1 MDYSKMS
8 DFEIN
13 CKVAR
18 AADLEGMMFFDVD
31 SSFCAGPVWSVPSGI
46 SDDGFS
52 VSRGNP
58 FNPCNKPADA
68 WPIILGQ
75 KLSLINADDQWLCV
89 PDDTAVEG
97 TTGDEVQIIYSG
109 DGHANSNPLRAAM
122 VVYLM
127 MQEAK

>member
-13 CKVAR
+13 CEVAR

-31 SSFCAGPVWSVPSGI
+31 SSFCAGPVWNVPSGVTE
-46 SDDGFS
+46 DGIKI
-52 VSRGNP
+52 SRGNP
-58 FNPCNKPADA
+58 FNPCNSPADA
-68 WPIILGQ
+68 WPIITENNITIILESEGEPCALGE
-75 KLSLINADDQWLCV
+75 A
-89 PDDTAVEG
+89 AVGICFEMEFKHIWQ
-97 TTGDEVQIIYSG
+97 GD
-109 DGHANSNPLRAAM
+109 NPLRNAM